1 MAQVGDKFNHV
12 FRFTQDQVN
21 KFAEI
26 SGDNNPI
33 HTDADYA
40 ANTIFK
46 KPIIHGIFSSSIF
59 SKYFGTVWPGEGAVY
74 LSQTLQFKRPMYVET
89 DYEMQAEIKEIISAR
104 NTALVVC
111 RVIDVVTG
119 KETISGEATM
129 MHKEKIK

>member
-1 MAQVGDKFNHV
+1 MSKVGDKFNY
-12 FRFTQDQVN
+12 RFKFTQVN

-40 ANTIFK
+40 AKTIFK

-59 SKYFGTVWPGEGAVY
+59 SKYFGTIWPGEGAIY
-74 LSQTLQFKRPMYVET
+74 LSQTLQFKRPMYVDTE
-89 DYEMQAEIKEIISAR
+89 YEMQAEIKEINSAK
-104 NTALVVC
+104 NTALVAC
-111 RVIDVVTG
+111 RVIDLTTG